1 MDRAL
6 KVLRLPRE
14 RQIVA
19 DRQKFTRAGS
29 GNLRGLTEP
38 AFLINWET
46 SDCKGGSIPP
56 LLDNIRKHTY
66 KISESV
72 RRIASQVT
80 NFVLQLI
87 SGLFGVVSDLKIVK
101 RFPKRPIRFVKKYS
115 MQISFG
121 VVLALFLTVS
131 VGEGQAYQV
140 GAADFSDI
148 SDMTSEGFLGKP
160 QVVGQTVLTG
170 ETQVVIPYR
179 VEKGDSLTSIAAR
192 YNISTGTLIDYNNI
206 KLNQIEKIK
215 PGDELLI
222 PSEDTDTS
230 LAWLEGLNKLK
241 AEEQEKARQAEL
253 KRLQQKRNLSGNLPR
268 IARSVGGVNI
278 VGVYRKLPAYGA
290 VRGQCTQWVKEN
302 IPALRGLVMGNGGQY
317 LVNGRKYGFRTGSTA
332 VAGSAVVTNE
342 NGRVGHVAY
351 VAAVY
356 SNGTMLVSDMNYVGP
371 FIVSTRVI
379 SVNDPVIKGF
389 LYAN

>member
-1 MDRAL
+1 
-6 KVLRLPRE
+6 
-14 RQIVA
+14 
-19 DRQKFTRAGS
+19 
-29 GNLRGLTEP
+29 
-38 AFLINWET
+38 
-46 SDCKGGSIPP
+46 
-56 LLDNIRKHTY
+56 LLDRIRKNIHSIT
-66 KISESV
+66 EVV
-72 RRIASQVT
+72 RSFLSQVT
-80 NFVLQLI
+80 SLI
-87 SGLFGVVSDLKIVK
+87 LTLAGGLFSTVKSLKIVK
-101 RFPKRPIRFVKKYS
+101 RFPKRPIRFIKKYS

-148 SDMTSEGFLGKP
+148 TDFSNEGFLGKP

-192 YNISTGTLIDYNNI
+192 YNISTGTLIDYNNL

-215 PGDELLI
+215 PGDEILI

-241 AEEQEKARQAEL
+241 TEEQEKARQAEL
-253 KRLQQKRNLSGNLPR
+253 KRLQQKRKFSGNLPR
-268 IARSVGGVNI
+268 IARNVGGVSI
-278 VGVYRKLPAYGA
+278 LGVYRNLPSYGA
-290 VRGQCTQWVKEN
+290 VPGQCTQWVKYK
-302 IPALRGLVMGNGGQY
+302 IPALRGLIMGNGGQY

-351 VAAVY
+351 VEQVY
-356 SNGTMLVSDMNYVGP
+356 SNGTMLISEMNYVRS
-371 FIVSTRVI
+371 FVASTRVI
-379 SVNDPVIKGF
+379 SVNDPVVKDF